1 MLLKTSL
8 LSAVVGLL
16 GRAEERGVRA
26 RKGDDRL
33 LFLCSMDTPTL
44 PLPSRAV
51 QACVL
56 LGASFVSGGKLR
68 A

>member
-16 GRAEERGVRA
+16 GSTGERGVRA
-26 RKGDDRL
+26 GKGNDQL
-33 LFLCSMDTPTL
+33 VFLCSVDTLTPPSL
-44 PLPSRAV
+44 SRAV

-56 LGASFVSGGKLR
+56 MAALFLSRGKVR

>member
-16 GRAEERGVRA
+16 GRTEERGARA

-33 LFLCSMDTPTL
+33 IFLCSMDMLTL
-44 PLPSRAV
+44 PSPSMAV
-51 QACVL
+51 RACVL
-56 LGASFVSGGKLR
+56 LGASFVSRGKVR